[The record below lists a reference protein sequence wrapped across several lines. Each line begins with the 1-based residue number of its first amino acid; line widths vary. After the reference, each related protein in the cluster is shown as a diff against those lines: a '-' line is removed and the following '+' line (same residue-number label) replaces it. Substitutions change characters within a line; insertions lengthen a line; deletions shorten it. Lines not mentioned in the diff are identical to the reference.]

1 MHSDSIRYYIK
12 FVFYEILGQI
22 LEPDEN
28 IIQFIIENCENQ
40 VYGKYLLN
48 NVIYSKKQYVSIL
61 RNHGIFDRWYQDI
74 DKKKSVF
81 YLLQSLSS
89 DLSMEDIMFVKKYIL
104 KTRLYK
110 FLANKITH
118 RALSNV

>member
-74 DKKKSVF
+74 DNKKSVF
-81 YLLQSLSS
+81 YLLQCLSS
-89 DLSMEDIMFVKKYIL
+89 DLSM
-104 KTRLYK
+104 
-110 FLANKITH
+110 
-118 RALSNV
+118 